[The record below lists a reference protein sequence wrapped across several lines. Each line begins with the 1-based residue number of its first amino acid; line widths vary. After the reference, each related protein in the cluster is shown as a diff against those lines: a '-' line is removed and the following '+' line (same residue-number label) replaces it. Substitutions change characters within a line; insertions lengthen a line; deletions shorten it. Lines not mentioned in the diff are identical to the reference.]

1 MKLFIVQAKL
11 DGPSLEELFSLAE
24 QHCERLCADVE
35 DADVVIT
42 AITMRRRLER
52 TVSWDIA
59 VSLCV
64 SSLKRT
70 KPSLFQKSKAVVTP
84 SWLRDSV
91 AEGKQQPC
99 EYYVALQDLRD
110 ETVKNCPSC
119 NAESCAC
126 EDTDLEEPTRTPY
139 SSPPTSRGSRT
150 QQPPPRKRAESVAEG
165 SKSLIRVPE
174 NLLPPDPSLETN
186 LSRLDYNSRYA
197 CQRASPLVCPNQS
210 LAVELDI
217 IKRSRALE
225 GEDRSALSYSRAIAT
240 IKGMCHPSLSGRCC
254 SDYSVAYPRVITSR
268 RQIEKLPYL
277 GPKILAL
284 VNTSSRIA
292 CT

>member
-1 MKLFIVQAKL
+1 M
-11 DGPSLEELFSLAE
+11 
-24 QHCERLCADVE
+24 
-35 DADVVIT
+35 
-42 AITMRRRLER
+42 
-52 TVSWDIA
+52 
-59 VSLCV
+59 
-64 SSLKRT
+64 
-70 KPSLFQKSKAVVTP
+70 VTP

-91 AEGKQQPC
+91 AEGKAQPC
-99 EYYVALQDLRD
+99 ESYVALQDLRD
-110 ETVKNCPSC
+110 ETVKNCPTC

-150 QQPPPRKRAESVAEG
+150 QQSPPRKHVDSATEEP
-165 SKSLIRVPE
+165 KSLVRVPE
-174 NLLPPDPSLETN
+174 NLLPPDPPLETDI
-186 LSRLDYNSRYA
+186 SRLDYTSRYA

-240 IKGMCHPSLSGRCC
+240 IKGMCHPALSSKLR
-254 SDYSVAYPRVITSR
+254 SDYMTAYPRVITSR

-284 VNTSSRIA
+284 VNVFSRNTRTKLKGHTDRRVSRARKDKRGSSVIF
-292 CT
+292 CQLCMPVLNGFL

>member
-1 MKLFIVQAKL
+1 M
-11 DGPSLEELFSLAE
+11 
-24 QHCERLCADVE
+24 
-35 DADVVIT
+35 
-42 AITMRRRLER
+42 
-52 TVSWDIA
+52 
-59 VSLCV
+59 
-64 SSLKRT
+64 
-70 KPSLFQKSKAVVTP
+70 VTP

-91 AEGKQQPC
+91 AEGKAQPC
-99 EYYVALQDLRD
+99 ESYVALQDLRD
-110 ETVKNCPSC
+110 ETLKNCPSC

-126 EDTDLEEPTRTPY
+126 EDTDLEEPTRT

-150 QQPPPRKRAESVAEG
+150 QQSPPKKRAESLTEEPN
-165 SKSLIRVPE
+165 SLIRVPE
-174 NLLPPDPSLETN
+174 NLLPPDPPLETN
-186 LSRLDYNSRYA
+186 MSRLDYNSRFA

-240 IKGMCHPSLSGRCC
+240 IKGMRHPALSSKLR
-254 SDYSVAYPRVITSR
+254 SHYPAAYPRIITSR

-277 GPKILAL
+277 GPKTLAL